1 MKQDLARRPRGFS
14 AVPFLGDLVALSRLL
29 RDGKAGWGLKMVALF
44 ALVYVIS
51 PIDAFPEAFA
61 PYIAWLDDVGLVL
74 FLRMVMSRKLE
85 PYRYPLFESPTPAAL
100 PVDATVVPAAAGDRS
115 DVQFVQ
121 R

>member
-1 MKQDLARRPRGFS
+1 VKQDLARRPRGFS

-51 PIDAFPEAFA
+51 PIDAFPEAVA

-74 FLRMVMSRKLE
+74 FLRMMMSRKLG
-85 PYRYPLFESPTPAAL
+85 PHRTPLFESPAPVAL
-100 PVDATVVPAAAGDRS
+100 PVDATVPAAASDRS
-115 DVQFVQ
+115 DVQFAQ